1 MKLPFALNPAL
12 EHLPVYQ
19 PGRPVQEVAR
29 ELGLSAR
36 RVIKMASNEN
46 PLGPSPAALAALKKA
61 LNDLHQYPDGNAFY
75 LKQKL
80 AAKLGVTPAHL
91 VLGNGSNDIIEFLG
105 HALLGPG
112 DEMVVSQ
119 YCFVVYPIVAK
130 LLGARVITVPARDYG
145 HDLPAMLRAVSFNT
159 KLVFVANP
167 NNPTGT
173 LAPAADVRRLVA
185 ELPEGVVL
193 AMDEAYYEF
202 LDQPLDLLP
211 LIRAGQKP
219 NLILLRT
226 FSKIYGL
233 AGLRLGYGIAH
244 PEFIAALEK
253 IRQPFNVNSLA
264 QAAALAALD
273 DTAHL
278 KKTRQNNFKGRKF
291 LENALT
297 GMNVPFVPSSANF
310 VLAKVGA
317 GQEVFGQLQRRGVI
331 TRPMGGYELP
341 EWIRISVGTPAENQ
355 RCVKELRQIL
365 QLTKDKSRQESTR
378 GLSDQPLDS

>member
-19 PGRPVQEVAR
+19 PGRPVEEVAR

-36 RVIKMASNEN
+36 SVIKLASNEN
-46 PLGPSPAALAALKKA
+46 PLGPSPRALAAVKKA
-61 LNDLHQYPDGNAFY
+61 LRHLNQYPDGSAFH

-80 AAKLGVTPAHL
+80 AAKLGVAPSNL

-119 YCFVVYPIVAK
+119 YCFAIYPIVAR
-130 LLGARVITVPARDYG
+130 LLGASVTTVPARNYG
-145 HDLPAMLRAVSFNT
+145 HDLPGMLAAITART
-159 KLVFVANP
+159 KLMFVANP

-173 LAPAADVRRLVA
+173 LAPPAAVRRLVA
-185 ELPEGVVL
+185 ELPENVVL
-193 AMDEAYYEF
+193 AMDEAYFEF
-202 LDQPLDLLP
+202 LDQPVDLLP
-211 LIRAGQKP
+211 LVRAGKKP

-233 AGLRLGYGIAH
+233 AGLRLGYGIAQ

-273 DTAHL
+273 DRAHVRQ
-278 KKTRQNNFKGRKF
+278 TRRNNFQGRKF
-291 LENALT
+291 LEKALA
-297 GMNVPFVPSSANF
+297 GMKVEFVPSSANF
-310 VLAKVGA
+310 ILAKVGA
-317 GQEVFGQLQRRGVI
+317 GHEVFEQLQRRGVI
-331 TRPMGGYELP
+331 TRPMGGYQLP
-341 EWIRISVGTPAENQ
+341 EWIRISIGTPAENQ
-355 RCVKELRQIL
+355 RCVKALRQIL
-365 QLTKDKSRQESTR
+365 QATKNKS
-378 GLSDQPLDS
+378 

>member
-19 PGRPVQEVAR
+19 PGRPVEEVAR
-29 ELGLSAR
+29 ELGLPAR
-36 RVIKMASNEN
+36 DVIKLASNEN
-46 PLGPSPAALAALKKA
+46 PLGPSPRALAALKKA
-61 LNDLHQYPDGNAFY
+61 LKALHQYPDGNAFY

-80 AAKLGVTPAHL
+80 AAKLEVTPANL

-119 YCFVVYPIVAK
+119 YCFAIYPIVAR
-130 LLGARVITVPARDYG
+130 LLGARVVVVPAKNYG
-145 HDLPAMLRAVSFNT
+145 HDLPAMLKAVTVNT

-173 LAPAADVRRLVA
+173 LAPAAEVRRMVN
-185 ELPEGVVL
+185 ELPGNVVL
-193 AMDEAYYEF
+193 AMDEAYFEF
-202 LDQPLDLLP
+202 LEDPVDLLP

-253 IRQPFNVNSLA
+253 IRQPFNINSLA

-273 DTAHL
+273 DSAHVR
-278 KKTRQNNFKGRKF
+278 KTRQNNFKGRKF
-291 LENALT
+291 LEKALA
-297 GMNVPFVPSSANF
+297 GMDIEYVPSAANF
-310 VLAKVGA
+310 VLARVGA
-317 GQEVFGQLQRRGVI
+317 GKEVFEELQRQGII
-331 TRPMGGYELP
+331 TRPMGGYQLP
-341 EWIRISVGTPAENQ
+341 EWIRISIGTPAENQ
-355 RCVKELRQIL
+355 RCVKALRQIL
-365 QLTKDKSRQESTR
+365 RKAKS
-378 GLSDQPLDS
+378 

>member
-1 MKLPFALNPAL
+1 VNLPFALNSAL

-19 PGRPVQEVAR
+19 PGRPVEEVAR

-36 RVIKMASNEN
+36 HVIKLASNEN

-61 LNDLHQYPDGNAFY
+61 LRDLHQYPDGSAY
-75 LKQKL
+75 SLKQKL
-80 AAKLGVTPAHL
+80 AAKLSVTPAHL

-112 DEMVVSQ
+112 DEMVVAQ
-119 YCFVVYPIVAK
+119 YCFAIYPIVAR
-130 LLGARVITVPARDYG
+130 LLGATVITVPAKDYG
-145 HDLPAMLRAVSFNT
+145 HDLPAMLRAITART
-159 KLVFVANP
+159 KLMFVANP

-193 AMDEAYYEF
+193 AMDEAYFEF
-202 LDQPLDLLP
+202 LDKPVDLLP

-253 IRQPFNVNSLA
+253 IRQPFNINSLA
-264 QAAALAALD
+264 QAAGLAALD
-273 DTAHL
+273 DAAHVN
-278 KKTRQNNFKGRKF
+278 KTRRNNFKGRKF
-291 LENALT
+291 LEQALA
-297 GMNVPFVPSSANF
+297 GMNVEFVPSFANF
-310 VLAKVGA
+310 VLAKVAA
-317 GQEVFGQLQRRGVI
+317 GREVFEQLQGRGII
-331 TRPMGGYELP
+331 TRPMGGYQLP

-355 RCVKELRQIL
+355 RCVKALRQIL
-365 QLTKDKSRQESTR
+365 RAGKNKS
-378 GLSDQPLDS
+378 

>member
-1 MKLPFALNPAL
+1 VKLPFALNPAL

-185 ELPEGVVL
+185 ERGLLRVPGPTVGFAAAHSRRTKTQPHPLAHVFQDLRPGRFAPRLWHRASGV
-193 AMDEAYYEF
+193 YC
-202 LDQPLDLLP
+202 
-211 LIRAGQKP
+211 RAGENP
-219 NLILLRT
+219 
-226 FSKIYGL
+226 
-233 AGLRLGYGIAH
+233 
-244 PEFIAALEK
+244 AAVQ
-253 IRQPFNVNSLA
+253 RQFP
-264 QAAALAALD
+264 
-273 DTAHL
+273 
-278 KKTRQNNFKGRKF
+278 
-291 LENALT
+291 
-297 GMNVPFVPSSANF
+297 
-310 VLAKVGA
+310 GA
-317 GQEVFGQLQRRGVI
+317 GGRAGGV
-331 TRPMGGYELP
+331 G
-341 EWIRISVGTPAENQ
+341 
-355 RCVKELRQIL
+355 
-365 QLTKDKSRQESTR
+365 
-378 GLSDQPLDS
+378 